1 MSLLSSYI
9 SDTLPP
15 SEFNSKGLLLV
26 SSGSLRVSSQI
37 PLVSNSCLLSAFD
50 EYMFGEMSETYPRLV
65 PLHSKFSGTPSCFPG
80 KHPEF
85 PETHACLSG
94 TQPKSPEIHACL
106 SGKYPKFPQTHAC
119 LSEKYPEF
127 PEIYTCFAQTHA
139 CFPEKYQCVFTKNEK
154 KHEKRFKN
162 KHFTPDSHR
171 DQSNI

>member
-15 SEFNSKGLLLV
+15 SEFNSQGLLLD

-65 PLHSKFSGTPSCFPG
+65 PLHPKFSGTPTCFPG

-94 TQPKSPEIHACL
+94 TQPEFPEIHDGL

-119 LSEKYPEF
+119 LSGKYPKFTE
-127 PEIYTCFAQTHA
+127 THA
-139 CFPEKYQCVFTKNEK
+139 CFPEKYPCVFSKTLK
-154 KHEKRFKN
+154 KHEKSLKN
-162 KHFTPDSHR
+162 EHFTI
-171 DQSNI
+171 QSNI